1 LGFSRVL
8 GLTVCDLTNNN
19 CMKWIKR
26 GVMKKKEGEE
36 RYWLDFHASE
46 TISDGGVFLHLG
58 FLSTEGVAWQWICV
72 YHLRRYHFR
81 TLSLIFYSLCVV
93 FERTNELEE
102 MEKKRKRRKGD
113 ESMSVCLSWSLTTD
127 CPVTA
132 ANSQNPRS
140 PTWAGSPLPKLLL
153 FLFFKNNI

>member
-26 GVMKKKEGEE
+26 VVMKKKEEEE
-36 RYWLDFHASE
+36 RYWLDFHTSE

-113 ESMSVCLSWSLTTD
+113 ESMSVCLSVLKSYDWLP
-127 CPVTA
+127 CHCCKQPKPKIPNLGREPVT
-132 ANSQNPRS
+132 Q
-140 PTWAGSPLPKLLL
+140 TYF
-153 FLFFKNNI
+153 FL

>member
-1 LGFSRVL
+1 
-8 GLTVCDLTNNN
+8 
-19 CMKWIKR
+19 MKLIKR
-26 GVMKKKEGEE
+26 VVMKKKEGEE
-36 RYWLDFHASE
+36 RYWLDFHTSE
-46 TISDGGVFLHLG
+46 TISDGCIFLHLG

-132 ANSQNPRS
+132 ANSQTQDPQLGPGARYPN
-140 PTWAGSPLPKLLL
+140 
-153 FLFFKNNI
+153 FCYFYFFKIIYKLNIFLLHYLFKISNW